1 MARITP
7 LEPPFIADVGAQLA
21 AMMPPG
27 QPPIGLF
34 RTFAKNLPMAEAA
47 TDGSRYELGRG
58 LSLTLREREIVILRT
73 CARCSC
79 EYEWGVHLMVFADR
93 AGLGRSEI
101 SSLTRG
107 VSLATC
113 AGRHRV
119 TGR

>member
-7 LEPPFIADVGAQLA
+7 LEPPFTADVAARLA

-27 QPPIGLF
+27 QPPIG
-34 RTFAKNLPMAEAA
+34 R
-47 TDGSRYELGRG
+47 
-58 LSLTLREREIVILRT
+58 
-73 CARCSC
+73 C

-107 VSLATC
+107 S
-113 AGRHRV
+113 AGDACWTAPRDRALIRV
-119 TGR
+119 ADALHDAGDVDDPSRSARTSFC